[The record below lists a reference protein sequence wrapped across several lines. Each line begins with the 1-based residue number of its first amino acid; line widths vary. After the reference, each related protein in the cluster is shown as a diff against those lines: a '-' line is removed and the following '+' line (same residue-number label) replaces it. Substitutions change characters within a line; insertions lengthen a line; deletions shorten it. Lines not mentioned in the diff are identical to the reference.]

1 MIISNGSINY
11 EVLYNL
17 SAGDTFMY
25 EGRIYL
31 VVKGTV
37 FNTRTESCG
46 SVYTDA
52 MTEVPC
58 IDLVFNEIKVF
69 DKYTRVYP
77 RAYQLVEAK

>member
-46 SVYTDA
+46 TVYTDA
-52 MTEVPC
+52 IKEVPC

-77 RAYQLVEAK
+77 CAYQLVEAK